1 MLDAVFH
8 DEGAISVSSVVLGSG
23 SSFLDVGESSV
34 SSVVLGSFSNQSA
47 GPNPSDGPGPTTSAR
62 SSASESDNDPTLTDD
77 PEWPVLNANTK
88 TVVIT
93 GVSGAL
99 GRRVVAALAKTSDWN
114 VVGIDTAWFP
124 SGVPKPRRFTVH
136 RLDLRT
142 TELASLL
149 HGADCLV
156 HLAADDP
163 ALLDAATSDRP
174 ESRVTSRVLSAAAL
188 AGVRQLVF
196 ISSAVVYG
204 AWADNPVPLTEDAP
218 LRPTPGFTY
227 SDAKLELERA
237 VTVWHRERPETSVA
251 VLRPAVTLGHPES
264 RSWLAK
270 TVQPSLV
277 DRLGHGLPVLQY
289 VHVDDVASAVVHT
302 LRHQLDGTFNVSSDD
317 WLQSEQ
323 AHELLGPNLR
333 LPIPSWLTNLLRTL
347 IDQWP
352 GKKRPEGAQSFS
364 QYPWVVAN
372 DRLRRTGWS
381 PRSSSAEAFVA
392 NRRPSRLTKY
402 VARHRQEVTLVAVGS
417 VALAVVSVLVG
428 LFVRARNRRS

>member
-1 MLDAVFH
+1 MPDAVFH
-8 DEGAISVSSVVLGSG
+8 DDPETSVSSPVFASR
-23 SSFLDVGESSV
+23 
-34 SSVVLGSFSNQSA
+34 
-47 GPNPSDGPGPTTSAR
+47 PNPSNAPKTTTT
-62 SSASESDNDPTLTDD
+62 SSASEQSSAIDEGDEPTPAND
-77 PEWPVLNANTK
+77 PEWPAINANAK

-114 VVGIDTAWFP
+114 VVGIDSAWFP
-124 SGVPKPRRFTVH
+124 SGVAKPRRFTVH
-136 RLDLRT
+136 RLDLRS
-142 TELASLL
+142 TELTSLFA
-149 HGADCLV
+149 GADCLV

-163 ALLDAATSDRP
+163 ARLDSAKDDRT
-174 ESRVTSRVLSAAAL
+174 ESIVTERVLAAAAA
-188 AGVRQLVF
+188 AGVGQLVF

-227 SDAKLELERA
+227 SATKLELERA
-237 VTVWHRERPETSVA
+237 VTLWHRDRRTASVA

-270 TVQPSLV
+270 TVHPSLV

-289 VHVDDVASAVVHT
+289 VHVDDVASAVVHA
-302 LRHQLDGTFNVSSDD
+302 LRHQLDGTFNVASDD

-333 LPIPSWLTNLLRTL
+333 LPIPSWLTNMLRTL
-347 IDQWP
+347 IDRWP
-352 GKKRPEGAQSFS
+352 GKERPDGAQAFS

-392 NRRPSRLTKY
+392 NRRPSPIAKY

-417 VALAVVSVLVG
+417 VTLAVVSVFVG
-428 LFVRARNRRS
+428 LFVRARNRRA